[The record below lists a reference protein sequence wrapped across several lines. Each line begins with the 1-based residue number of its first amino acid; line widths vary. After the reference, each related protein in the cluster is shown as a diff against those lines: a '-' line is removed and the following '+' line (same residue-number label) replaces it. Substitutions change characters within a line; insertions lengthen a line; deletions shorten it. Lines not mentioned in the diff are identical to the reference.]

1 VCCTSTL
8 VRLLL
13 ATAAAL
19 CLLGAGLAT
28 PASARTKW
36 LCRPGHSPNP
46 CAAGLNATIVS
57 PTNAKLRTEKTKV
70 ATKAPIDCFYVY
82 PTVSD
87 QPTPNANLNID
98 PEEEAVARFQ
108 ASRFSSQCRVWAPMY
123 RQLTLAGILNPS
135 AITAEQ
141 AAIAYAGI
149 RAAWRDYLAHENHG
163 RGFVLISHS
172 QGTYALRQLVADE
185 VDRKP
190 AVRKRLVSALL
201 LGGNVTVRKGK
212 GVGGDFRNVPAC
224 RSATQL
230 GCVVAY
236 STFGDAPPAESLFG
250 RVNGLFERV
259 PDADAAKLE
268 VLCTNP
274 AALGGGSGAL
284 RTYLP
289 TTPFPGTLGLGV
301 AAEIGQL
308 PSVSTP
314 WVAARSNYK
323 ARCVRGGGAN
333 VLRITTAPG
342 ARVLPPV
349 PDATWGLHLADVNI
363 ALGNLTGLVHR
374 QAAAYSRA
382 AR

>member
-1 VCCTSTL
+1 VCCTKTI
-8 VRLLL
+8 VRLLP
-13 ATAAAL
+13 ATLAAL
-19 CLLGAGLAT
+19 CLLGVGLAT

-46 CAAGLNATIVS
+46 CAGSLNATILS
-57 PTNAKLRTEKTKV
+57 PTGAKLRTEKANV
-70 ATKAPIDCFYVY
+70 AKRAPIDCFYVY

-98 PEEEAVARFQ
+98 PQVKAVARFQ

-123 RQLTLAGILNPS
+123 RQLTLAGILNRS

-141 AAIAYAGI
+141 QAIAYGDV

-163 RGFVLISHS
+163 RGFVLVSHS
-172 QGTYALRQLVADE
+172 QGTYVLRRLIADE
-185 VDRKP
+185 IDRKP

-201 LGGNVTVRKGK
+201 LGGDVTVRKGSA
-212 GVGGDFRNVPAC
+212 VGGDFRNVPAC

-236 STFGDAPPAESLFG
+236 STFGDTPPADSLFG
-250 RVNGLFERV
+250 RVAG
-259 PDADAAKLE
+259 ADASKLE

-284 RTYLP
+284 RYYVP

-301 AAEIGQL
+301 AFQIGQL
-308 PSVSTP
+308 PAVSTP
-314 WVAARSNYK
+314 WVASPGSYK
-323 ARCVRGGGAN
+323 GRCVRAGGAN
-333 VLRITTAPG
+333 VLRVTTAPG

-349 PDATWGLHLADVNI
+349 PDATWGLHIADVNI

>member
-1 VCCTSTL
+1 M
-8 VRLLL
+8 VRLLP
-13 ATAAAL
+13 ATLAAL
-19 CLLGAGLAT
+19 CLLGVGLAT

-46 CAAGLNATIVS
+46 CAGSLNATILS
-57 PTNAKLRTEKTKV
+57 PTRAKLGIEKTRV
-70 ATKAPIDCFYVY
+70 AQNAPIDCFYVY

-98 PEEEAVARFQ
+98 PEIKAVARYE
-108 ASRFSSQCRVWAPMY
+108 AARFSSQCRVWAPMY
-123 RQLTLAGILNPS
+123 RQLTVAAIFNPS
-135 AITAEQ
+135 AITPEQ
-141 AAIAYAGI
+141 AAIAYGDV
-149 RAAWRDYLAHENHG
+149 RAAWRDYLAHHNHG

-172 QGTYALRQLVADE
+172 QGTFALRQLIRE
-185 VDRKP
+185 EIDRKP

-201 LGGNVTVRKGK
+201 LGGNVTVRKGST
-212 GVGGDFRNVPAC
+212 VGGDFRNVPAC

-236 STFGDAPPAESLFG
+236 SAFGDTPPADSLFG
-250 RVNGLFERV
+250 RVA
-259 PDADAAKLE
+259 DADASKLE

-284 RTYLP
+284 RLFLP
-289 TTPFPGTLGLGV
+289 TTPFPGTLGFGIAV
-301 AAEIGQL
+301 QIGQL

-314 WVAARSNYK
+314 WVAAPSSYK
-323 ARCVRGGGAN
+323 GRCVRGNGAN

-349 PDATWGLHLADVNI
+349 PDATWGLHLADLNI
-363 ALGNLTGLVHR
+363 AFGNLTSLVRR

-382 AR
+382 VR